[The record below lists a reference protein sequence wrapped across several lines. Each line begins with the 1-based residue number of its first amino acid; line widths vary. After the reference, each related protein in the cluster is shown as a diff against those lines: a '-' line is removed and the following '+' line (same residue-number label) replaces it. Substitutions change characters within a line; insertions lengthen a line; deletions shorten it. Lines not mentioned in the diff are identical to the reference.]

1 MNNFIK
7 RILDFF
13 KRLFQSSKNTINK
26 NSIEIN
32 QNENSGIIMNNI
44 RIKPTLEKINEEE
57 STVNFDEP

>member
-57 STVNFDEP
+57 STINYDEP